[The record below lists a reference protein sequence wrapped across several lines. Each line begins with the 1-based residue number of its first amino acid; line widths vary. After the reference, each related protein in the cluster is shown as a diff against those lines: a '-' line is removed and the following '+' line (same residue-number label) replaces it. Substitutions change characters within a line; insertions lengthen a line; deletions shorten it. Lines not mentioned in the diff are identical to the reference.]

1 MGRGPERGSQSQI
14 KEAVHGSDR
23 KWLMAP
29 GTAQAVQGQPQPVPP
44 TVQAGDV
51 KIGFSRQ
58 TRNPELYV

>member
-44 TVQAGDV
+44 TGAGRGCEDRFF
-51 KIGFSRQ
+51 K
-58 TRNPELYV
+58 TN